1 MNKDITYKIMRLVKN
16 KDSITF
22 DLYNDELKINFE
34 LKFCCCLRTTY
45 YYEIYNYY
53 LNCQIRNLNVTI
65 TQIENDFIIHKL
77 KNNIP

>member
-1 MNKDITYKIMRLVKN
+1 MNKDITYKIMRLVKT
-16 KDSITF
+16 KDFITF

-53 LNCQIRNLNVTI
+53 LNCHILNLNVTI
-65 TQIENDFIIHKL
+65 TQIENDFITHKL

>member
-1 MNKDITYKIMRLVKN
+1 MNKNITYKIMRLVKT
-16 KDSITF
+16 KDFITF

-34 LKFCCCLRTTY
+34 LKFCCSLRTTY

-53 LNCQIRNLNVTI
+53 NRCQILRQNVTI
-65 TQIENDFIIHKL
+65 TEIENDFIIHKL